1 MRLLAECRAPLPGP
15 VHANL
20 PFREPLL
27 PGSAAEVPAPPALP
41 EEVVRGTLK
50 KYEEALQKIT
60 QAG

>member
-1 MRLLAECRAPLPGP
+1 VGTSPESYDKQYVRDWLG
-15 VHANL
+15 
-20 PFREPLL
+20 
-27 PGSAAEVPAPPALP
+27 GSGWDKKSAPPALP